1 MIDIKYKID
10 DAVMKSDKIKY
21 FLPEKLNYT
30 VNYHRDDVLDEE
42 DRT

>member
-10 DAVMKSDKIKY
+10 DAIMKSDKIKY
-21 FLPEKLNYT
+21 FMPEKLNYT
-30 VNYHRDDVLDEE
+30 INYHRNDGDAEE